1 MEKLLNVM
9 KLQADMGRRSSSMRI
24 GLVSSYDPNNYS
36 AKVMFQPEGI
46 ESGWLPISAEWVGN
60 GWGLFMPPSI
70 NDMVLVE
77 SLENDFEAGII
88 TKRLYNDNDRPL
100 AVTGGE
106 MWAVH
111 KSGSFIKMT
120 NDGKTTVQDKAGS
133 SVVLNGDGTGQA
145 TFSGALTIKAAAIKL
160 QNGGTALLNLLNSL
174 FSTWASTH
182 THTCASP
189 GSQSAPPTVPPPSN
203 TQTTIVQAE

>member
-9 KLQADMGRRSSSMRI
+9 KMQADMGRRGSSLRI

-36 AKVMFQPEGI
+36 AKVLFQPEGI
-46 ESGWLPISAEWVGN
+46 ESGWLPISAEWIGN

-70 NDMVLVE
+70 SDMVLVE
-77 SLENDFEAGII
+77 FLESDFEAGII
-88 TKRLYNDNDRPL
+88 TKRLYNDSDRPL
-100 AVTGGE
+100 AVNSGE

-120 NDGKTTVQDKAGS
+120 NDGKATVQDKAGS

-174 FSTWASTH
+174 FSTWALGHVH
-182 THTCASP
+182 TVGGVTS
-189 GSQSAPPTVPPPSN
+189 SPPTVAPPSN